1 MAIFAPFTPMG
12 STLLAITGTAASVTL
27 PVCNGNQLMI
37 QNDGTSTAWWITGVT
52 TATAATAAGL
62 STPQLG
68 GSIMLYTID
77 PNATVL
83 SGIAATGA
91 TTTLRITRGAGT

>member
-1 MAIFAPFTPMG
+1 MAIHTPFTPIG

-27 PVCNGNQLMI
+27 PTGNGDQLMI
-37 QNDGTSTAWWITGVT
+37 QNDGSSTAWWVVGVT
-52 TATAATAAGL
+52 AATAATAAGA

-91 TTTLRITRGAGT
+91 TTTLRITRGAGV